1 MKSGF
6 VAVVGRPNV
15 GKSTLVNRIVGH
27 KVSIISSR
35 PQTTRS
41 TIRGVRTYFG
51 ADGEPEWQ
59 IVLVDTPGL
68 HRPRTELGTRLN
80 RLVYGSLAE
89 ADAVIFVLDATGPIG
104 PGDRLIA
111 ERLEEAETPVVVALN
126 KVDAASRAEVLSQ
139 LAAAGE
145 WDFGAYVPISALE
158 GAGVDELIGEVVS
171 LLPEGPLYYPPDQWS
186 DQPESVVISEIIRE
200 KFLERLREELPH
212 SLLVRVEDIEERDDG
227 LLTIHADVIV
237 ERKSQKGIVIGKGGS
252 LLKVAGSEARAE
264 LEALFGTKVNLQ
276 LQVTVEK
283 DWQRRP
289 VLLDRLGFQEVK
301 GA

>member
-1 MKSGF
+1 MRSGF
-6 VAVVGRPNV
+6 VSVVGRPNV

-27 KVSIISSR
+27 KVSITSSR

-41 TIRGVRTYFG
+41 TIRGVRTHFG
-51 ADGEPEWQ
+51 ADGAPEWQ

-68 HRPRTELGTRLN
+68 HRPRTELGSRLN

-89 ADAVIFVLDATGPIG
+89 ADAVVFVIEATAPIG

-111 ERLEEAETPVVVALN
+111 ERLKEADTHVVVAVN

-139 LAAAGE
+139 LTAAGE
-145 WDFGAYVPISALE
+145 WDFAAYVPISALE
-158 GAGVDELIGEVVS
+158 GAGVDELIGETAAM
-171 LLPEGPLYYPPDQWS
+171 LPEGPLYFPPDQWS
-186 DQPESVVISEIIRE
+186 DQPESVVVAEIIRE

-212 SLLVRVEDIEERDDG
+212 SLLVRVEDIEEREDG
-227 LLTIHADVIV
+227 LVSVHADVIV

-252 LLKVAGSEARAE
+252 LLQVAGSEARAE
-264 LEALFGTKVNLQ
+264 LETLFGNKVNLQ

-289 VLLDRLGFQEVK
+289 ILLDRLGFSD
-301 GA
+301 A